1 MNMAKKTNLKSVRIS
16 DEVLTYIENFEGN
29 GFNQKFENLVLFCM
43 REEKRKRIEIQ
54 NLDNLINLW
63 YKKDRAI
70 FDLQREAALTIKQ
83 LISMQHDL
91 EKLQKY
97 MNIIRAPAD
106 PANPADNWPGR
117 QSPLFLDYCTK
128 CPQKQR
134 QPDRRE
140 PMGLFY
146 GPVW

>member
-1 MNMAKKTNLKSVRIS
+1 MQFKPSLCNGKSRFGGLSRAKKTNLKSVRIS

-54 NLDNLINLW
+54 NLDNLINLR

-70 FDLQREAALTIKQ
+70 FDLQHEAALTIKQ

-106 PANPADNWPGR
+106 PANPADN
-117 QSPLFLDYCTK
+117 
-128 CPQKQR
+128 
-134 QPDRRE
+134 
-140 PMGLFY
+140 
-146 GPVW
+146 

>member
-1 MNMAKKTNLKSVRIS
+1 MAKKTNLKSVRIS

-54 NLDNLINLW
+54 NLDNLINLR

-97 MNIIRAPAD
+97 MNIIRTPVSYTHLDVYKRQILGCSTIPSSAVSNSCTYAYS
-106 PANPADNWPGR
+106 PG
-117 QSPLFLDYCTK
+117 K
-128 CPQKQR
+128 
-134 QPDRRE
+134 
-140 PMGLFY
+140 
-146 GPVW
+146 

>member
-1 MNMAKKTNLKSVRIS
+1 MAKKTNLKSVRIS

-54 NLDNLINLW
+54 NLDNLINLR

-97 MNIIRAPAD
+97 MNIIRTPAD
-106 PANPADNWPGR
+106 AANPADN
-117 QSPLFLDYCTK
+117 
-128 CPQKQR
+128 
-134 QPDRRE
+134 
-140 PMGLFY
+140 
-146 GPVW
+146 